1 MFGLNKL
8 LKSPDLSSPCPFYI
22 TTTIEKI
29 VENKFSQLND
39 LCILSNCKAKLSVVM
54 EFDSE
59 WEGSDV
65 TK

>member
-1 MFGLNKL
+1 MKIEVFRQACARRTEILPIQVQ
-8 LKSPDLSSPCPFYI
+8 SVPF

-39 LCILSNCKAKLSVVM
+39 LCILSNCNAKLSVVM

-59 WEGSDV
+59 
-65 TK
+65 